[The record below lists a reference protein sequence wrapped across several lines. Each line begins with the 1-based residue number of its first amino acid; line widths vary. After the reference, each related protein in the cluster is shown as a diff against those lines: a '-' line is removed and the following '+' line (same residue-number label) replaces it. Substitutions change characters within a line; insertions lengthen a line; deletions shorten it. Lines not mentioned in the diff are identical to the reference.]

1 MVHGRKAH
9 HCVFGVEVVD
19 YEGTANSPR
28 HIEQTAEKLVLWH
41 TVWGDLP
48 QLT

>member
-1 MVHGRKAH
+1 MVYGRKAH
-9 HCVFGVEVVD
+9 HCVLRAEVID

-28 HIEQTAEKLVLWH
+28 HIEQTVEKLVWQYCI
-41 TVWGDLP
+41 GGLP